1 MIPYISLILLA
12 FAVSLDSFSVGLT
25 YGLRKMHM
33 PLKSIS
39 IIACCSAVSLL
50 LAMLVG
56 TILMKFLSPA
66 FAETIGGS
74 ILIVLGMWVLYQFFR
89 ASTAEDSTSF
99 ADERI
104 LFNLEIKSLGVVI
117 NILRKPTE
125 ADFDRSGS
133 ITGLEAFF
141 LGIALS
147 LDAFGAGIGAAL
159 LGYSPGVM
167 AISVAVMSSL
177 FVITGIKLGRVFSTV
192 SWINKFSFLP
202 GVLLIVI
209 GIIKM

>member
-1 MIPYISLILLA
+1 MIPYISLILLT

-33 PLKSIS
+33 PLRSIS

-56 TILMKFLSPA
+56 TILMNFLSPA

-74 ILIVLGMWVLYQFFR
+74 ILILLGIWVLYQFFR
-89 ASTAEDSTSF
+89 ASTANDATTF
-99 ADERI
+99 VDERI

-141 LGIALS
+141 LGVALS

-159 LGYSPGVM
+159 LGYSPWLM

-177 FVITGIKLGRVFSTV
+177 FVITGIKLGKIFSAV

-202 GVLLIVI
+202 GVLLIII

>member
-1 MIPYISLILLA
+1 MIPYISLVLLA

-50 LAMLVG
+50 LAMFVG
-56 TILMKFLSPA
+56 TILTTFLSPVY
-66 FAETIGGS
+66 AESIGGA
-74 ILIVLGMWVLYQFFR
+74 ILILLGVWVLYQFFKSN
-89 ASTAEDSTSF
+89 ASEDPTLIG
-99 ADERI
+99 EKI

-125 ADFDRSGS
+125 ADFDKSGS

-159 LGYSPGVM
+159 LGYSPWMM
-167 AISVAVMSSL
+167 AVSVAMMSSL
-177 FVITGIKLGRVFSTV
+177 FVITGIKLGRIFSGV
-192 SWINKFSFLP
+192 SWMNKFSFLP
-202 GVLLIVI
+202 GVLLIII
-209 GIIKM
+209 GIIKI

>member
-1 MIPYISLILLA
+1 MIPYISLVLLA

-50 LAMLVG
+50 LAMFVG
-56 TILMKFLSPA
+56 TILTTFLSPVY
-66 FAETIGGS
+66 AESIGGA
-74 ILIVLGMWVLYQFFR
+74 ILILLGIWVLYQFFKSN
-89 ASTAEDSTSF
+89 ASEDPTLIG
-99 ADERI
+99 EKI

-125 ADFDRSGS
+125 ADFDKSGS

-159 LGYSPGVM
+159 LGYSPWMM
-167 AISVAVMSSL
+167 AVSVAMMSSL
-177 FVITGIKLGRVFSTV
+177 FVITGIKLGRIFSGV
-192 SWINKFSFLP
+192 SWMNKFSFLP
-202 GVLLIVI
+202 GVLLIII
-209 GIIKM
+209 GIIKI

>member
-50 LAMLVG
+50 LAMFVG
-56 TILMKFLSPA
+56 TILMNFLSPA

-74 ILIVLGMWVLYQFFR
+74 ILILLGVWVLYQFFR
-89 ASTAEDSTSF
+89 ASTADDTTSF
-99 ADERI
+99 VDERI

-159 LGYSPGVM
+159 LGYSPWLM
-167 AISVAVMSSL
+167 AVSVAVMSSL

-202 GVLLIVI
+202 GVLLIII

>member
-1 MIPYISLILLA
+1 MIPYISLVLLA

-50 LAMLVG
+50 LAMFVG
-56 TILMKFLSPA
+56 TILTTFLSPVY
-66 FAETIGGS
+66 AESIGGG
-74 ILIVLGMWVLYQFFR
+74 ILILLGVWVLYQFFKSN
-89 ASTAEDSTSF
+89 ASEDPTLIG
-99 ADERI
+99 EKI

-125 ADFDRSGS
+125 ADFDKSGS

-159 LGYSPGVM
+159 LGYSPWMM
-167 AISVAVMSSL
+167 AVSVAMMSSL
-177 FVITGIKLGRVFSTV
+177 FVITGIKLGRIFSGV
-192 SWINKFSFLP
+192 SWMNKFSFLP
-202 GVLLIVI
+202 GVLLIII
-209 GIIKM
+209 GIIKI

>member
-50 LAMLVG
+50 LAMFVG
-56 TILMKFLSPA
+56 TILTTFLSPVY
-66 FAETIGGS
+66 AESIGGA
-74 ILIVLGMWVLYQFFR
+74 ILILLGVWVLYQFFKSN
-89 ASTAEDSTSF
+89 ASEDPTLIG
-99 ADERI
+99 EKI

-125 ADFDRSGS
+125 ADFDKSGS

-159 LGYSPGVM
+159 LGYSPWMM
-167 AISVAVMSSL
+167 AVSVAMMSSL
-177 FVITGIKLGRVFSTV
+177 FVITGIKLGRIFSGV
-192 SWINKFSFLP
+192 SWMNKFSFLP
-202 GVLLIVI
+202 GVLLIII
-209 GIIKM
+209 GIIKI

>member
-1 MIPYISLILLA
+1 MIPYISLVLLA

-50 LAMLVG
+50 LAMFVG
-56 TILMKFLSPA
+56 TILTTFLSPVY
-66 FAETIGGS
+66 AESIGGA
-74 ILIVLGMWVLYQFFR
+74 ILILLGVWVLYQFFKSN
-89 ASTAEDSTSF
+89 ASEDPTLIG
-99 ADERI
+99 EKI

-125 ADFDRSGS
+125 ADFDKSGS

-159 LGYSPGVM
+159 LGYSPWMM
-167 AISVAVMSSL
+167 AISVAMMSSL
-177 FVITGIKLGRVFSTV
+177 FVITGIKLGRIFSGV
-192 SWINKFSFLP
+192 SWMNKFSFLP
-202 GVLLIVI
+202 GVLLIII
-209 GIIKM
+209 GIIKI

>member
-50 LAMLVG
+50 LAMFVG
-56 TILMKFLSPA
+56 TILTTFLSPVY
-66 FAETIGGS
+66 AESIGGA
-74 ILIVLGMWVLYQFFR
+74 ILILLGVWVLYQFFKSN
-89 ASTAEDSTSF
+89 ASKDPTLIGEK
-99 ADERI
+99 I

-125 ADFDRSGS
+125 ADFDKSGS

-159 LGYSPGVM
+159 LGYSPWMM
-167 AISVAVMSSL
+167 AVSVAMMSSL
-177 FVITGIKLGRVFSTV
+177 FVITGIKLGRIFSGV
-192 SWINKFSFLP
+192 SWMNKFSFLP
-202 GVLLIVI
+202 GVLLIII
-209 GIIKM
+209 GIIKI

>member
-1 MIPYISLILLA
+1 MIPYISLVLLA

-33 PLKSIS
+33 PLKSIT

-50 LAMLVG
+50 LAMFVG
-56 TILMKFLSPA
+56 TILTTFLSPVY
-66 FAETIGGS
+66 AESIGGA
-74 ILIVLGMWVLYQFFR
+74 ILILLGVWVLYQFFKSN
-89 ASTAEDSTSF
+89 ASEDPTLIG
-99 ADERI
+99 EKI

-125 ADFDRSGS
+125 ADFDKSGS

-159 LGYSPGVM
+159 LGYSPWMM
-167 AISVAVMSSL
+167 AVSVAMMSSL
-177 FVITGIKLGRVFSTV
+177 FVITGIKLGRVFSGV
-192 SWINKFSFLP
+192 SWMNKFSFLP
-202 GVLLIVI
+202 GVLLIII
-209 GIIKM
+209 GIIKI

>member
-1 MIPYISLILLA
+1 MIPYISLVLLA

-25 YGLRKMHM
+25 YGLRKMHI
-33 PLKSIS
+33 PFKSIS

-50 LAMLVG
+50 LAMFVG
-56 TILMKFLSPA
+56 TILTTFLSPVY
-66 FAETIGGS
+66 AESIGGA
-74 ILIVLGMWVLYQFFR
+74 ILILLGIWVLYQFFKSN
-89 ASTAEDSTSF
+89 ASEDPTLIG
-99 ADERI
+99 EKI

-125 ADFDRSGS
+125 ADFDKSGS

-159 LGYSPGVM
+159 LGYSPWMM
-167 AISVAVMSSL
+167 AVSVAMMSSL
-177 FVITGIKLGRVFSTV
+177 FVITGIKLGRIFSGV
-192 SWINKFSFLP
+192 SWMNKFSFLP
-202 GVLLIVI
+202 GVLLIII
-209 GIIKM
+209 GIIKI

>member
-1 MIPYISLILLA
+1 MIPYISLVLLA

-33 PLKSIS
+33 PLRSIT

-50 LAMLVG
+50 LAMFVG
-56 TILMKFLSPA
+56 TILTTFLSPVY
-66 FAETIGGS
+66 AESIGGG
-74 ILIVLGMWVLYQFFR
+74 ILILLGVWVLYQFFKSN
-89 ASTAEDSTSF
+89 ASEDPTLIG
-99 ADERI
+99 EKI

-159 LGYSPGVM
+159 LGYSPWIM
-167 AISVAVMSSL
+167 AVSVALMSSL
-177 FVITGIKLGRVFSTV
+177 FVISGIKLGRIFSGV
-192 SWINKFSFLP
+192 SWMNKFSFLP
-202 GVLLIVI
+202 GVLLIII
-209 GIIKM
+209 GIIKI

>member
-1 MIPYISLILLA
+1 MIPYISLVLLA

-50 LAMLVG
+50 LAMFVG
-56 TILMKFLSPA
+56 TILTTFLSPVY
-66 FAETIGGS
+66 AESIGGA
-74 ILIVLGMWVLYQFFR
+74 ILILLGVWVLYQFFK
-89 ASTAEDSTSF
+89 SNTSEDPTPIG
-99 ADERI
+99 EKI

-125 ADFDRSGS
+125 ADFDKSGS

-159 LGYSPGVM
+159 LGYSPWMM
-167 AISVAVMSSL
+167 AVSVAMMSSL
-177 FVITGIKLGRVFSTV
+177 FVITGIKLGRIFSGV
-192 SWINKFSFLP
+192 SWMNKFSFLP
-202 GVLLIVI
+202 GVLLIII
-209 GIIKM
+209 GIIKI

>member
-1 MIPYISLILLA
+1 MIPYISLVLLA

-50 LAMLVG
+50 LAMFVG
-56 TILMKFLSPA
+56 TILTTFLSPVY
-66 FAETIGGS
+66 AESIGGS
-74 ILIVLGMWVLYQFFR
+74 ILILLGVWVLYQFFR
-89 ASTAEDSTSF
+89 SNESEESTFVGEK
-99 ADERI
+99 I
-104 LFNLEIKSLGVVI
+104 IFNLEIKSLGVVI

-159 LGYSPGVM
+159 LGYSPWMM
-167 AISVAVMSSL
+167 AVSVALMSSL
-177 FVITGIKLGRVFSTV
+177 FVITGIKLGRIFSTV

>member
-1 MIPYISLILLA
+1 MIPYISLVLLA

-50 LAMLVG
+50 LAMFVG
-56 TILMKFLSPA
+56 TILTTFLSPVY
-66 FAETIGGS
+66 AESIGGA
-74 ILIVLGMWVLYQFFR
+74 ILILLGVWVLYQFFKSN
-89 ASTAEDSTSF
+89 ASEDPTLIG
-99 ADERI
+99 EKI

-125 ADFDRSGS
+125 ADFDKSGS

-159 LGYSPGVM
+159 LGYSPWMM
-167 AISVAVMSSL
+167 AVSVAMMSSL
-177 FVITGIKLGRVFSTV
+177 FVITGIKLGRVFSGV
-192 SWINKFSFLP
+192 SWMNKFSFLP
-202 GVLLIVI
+202 GVLLIII
-209 GIIKM
+209 GIIKI

>member
-50 LAMLVG
+50 LAMFVG
-56 TILMKFLSPA
+56 TILMNFLSPA

-74 ILIVLGMWVLYQFFR
+74 ILILLGVWVLYQFFR
-89 ASTAEDSTSF
+89 ASTADDNTSF
-99 ADERI
+99 VDERI

-159 LGYSPGVM
+159 LGYSPWLM
-167 AISVAVMSSL
+167 AVSVAVMSSL
-177 FVITGIKLGRVFSTV
+177 FVITGIKLGRIFSTV

-202 GVLLIVI
+202 GVLLIII

>member
-1 MIPYISLILLA
+1 MIPYISLVLLA

-33 PLKSIS
+33 PLRSIS

-50 LAMLVG
+50 LAMFVG
-56 TILMKFLSPA
+56 TILTTFLSPA
-66 FAETIGGS
+66 YAESIGGG
-74 ILIVLGMWVLYQFFR
+74 ILILLGVWVLYQFFKSN
-89 ASTAEDSTSF
+89 ASEDPTLIG
-99 ADERI
+99 EKI

-159 LGYSPGVM
+159 LGYSPWIM
-167 AISVAVMSSL
+167 AVSVALMSSL
-177 FVITGIKLGRVFSTV
+177 FVISGIKLGRIFSGV
-192 SWINKFSFLP
+192 SWMNKFSFLP
-202 GVLLIVI
+202 GVLLIII
-209 GIIKM
+209 GIIKI

>member
-1 MIPYISLILLA
+1 MIPYISLVLLA

-33 PLKSIS
+33 PLKSIT

-50 LAMLVG
+50 LAMFVG
-56 TILMKFLSPA
+56 TILTTFLSPVY
-66 FAETIGGS
+66 AESIGGA
-74 ILIVLGMWVLYQFFR
+74 ILIFLGVWVLYQFFK
-89 ASTAEDSTSF
+89 SNTSEDPTLIG
-99 ADERI
+99 EKI

-125 ADFDRSGS
+125 ADFDKSGS

-159 LGYSPGVM
+159 LGYSPWMM
-167 AISVAVMSSL
+167 AVSVSMMSSL
-177 FVITGIKLGRVFSTV
+177 FVITGIKLGRLFSGV
-192 SWINKFSFLP
+192 SWMNKFSFLP
-202 GVLLIVI
+202 GVLLIII
-209 GIIKM
+209 GIIKI

>member
-1 MIPYISLILLA
+1 
-12 FAVSLDSFSVGLT
+12 
-25 YGLRKMHM
+25 M

-39 IIACCSAVSLL
+39 IIACCSAVTLL
-50 LAMLVG
+50 FAMSVG
-56 TILMKFLSPA
+56 TILMNFLSPA
-66 FAETIGGS
+66 FAEKVGGG
-74 ILIVLGMWVLYQFFR
+74 ILIILGMWVLYQFFK
-89 ASTAEDSTSF
+89 AGTAEESITV
-99 ADERI
+99 DERI

-133 ITGLEAFF
+133 INGLEAFF

-159 LGYSPGVM
+159 LGYSPGIM
-167 AISVAVMSSL
+167 AVSVAVMSSL
-177 FVITGIKLGRVFSTV
+177 FVITGIKLGRIFSTV
-192 SWINKFSFLP
+192 SWISKFSILP

-209 GIIKM
+209 GIIKI

>member
-1 MIPYISLILLA
+1 MIPYISLVLLA
-12 FAVSLDSFSVGLT
+12 FAVSLDSLSVGLT

-50 LAMLVG
+50 LAMFAG
-56 TILMKFLSPA
+56 TILTTFLSPVY
-66 FAETIGGS
+66 AESIGGL
-74 ILIVLGMWVLYQFFR
+74 ILILLGIWVLYQFFKSN
-89 ASTAEDSTSF
+89 ASEDSSPM
-99 ADERI
+99 AERI

-125 ADFDRSGS
+125 ADFDKSGS

-159 LGYSPGVM
+159 LGYSPWMM
-167 AISVAVMSSL
+167 AVSVALMSSL
-177 FVITGIKLGRVFSTV
+177 FVITGIKLGRIFSGV

-202 GVLLIVI
+202 GILLIII
-209 GIIKM
+209 GIIKI